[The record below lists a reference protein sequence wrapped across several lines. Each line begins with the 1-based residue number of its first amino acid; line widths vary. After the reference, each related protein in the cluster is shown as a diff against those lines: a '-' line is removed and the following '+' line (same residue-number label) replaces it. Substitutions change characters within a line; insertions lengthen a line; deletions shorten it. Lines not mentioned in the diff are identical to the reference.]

1 MVWFMA
7 TKAII
12 FDSNVWI
19 GYFNVSDT
27 THKQAVAVFEK
38 HSGQT
43 IILTEYILLEV
54 ATVLKQQIGPTT
66 TNKIISALLQTDTI
80 QVLES
85 AAYFQLTLQQ
95 FLTTKEKYLSF
106 VDTSLVT
113 LAGDFTIVTFDRKL
127 ATAIKE

>member
-1 MVWFMA
+1 MAWFMA

-27 THKQAVAVFEK
+27 THKRAVAVFEK
-38 HSGQT
+38 HSGQS

-54 ATVLKQQIGPTT
+54 ATVLKQQIGPVATSR
-66 TNKIISALLQTDTI
+66 IITALLQTDTI

-85 AAYFQLTLQQ
+85 PAYFQATLQQ
-95 FLTTKEKYLSF
+95 FLTTKEKHLSF
-106 VDTSLVT
+106 VDTSLLT
-113 LAGDFTIVTFDRKL
+113 LADDFTIVTFDKKL
-127 ATAIKE
+127 AAALRV

>member
-19 GYFNVSDT
+19 GYFNVNDT
-27 THKQAVAVFEK
+27 THKRAGAAFEK
-38 HSGQT
+38 HSKDT
-43 IILTEYILLEV
+43 IILTEYILLEL
-54 ATVLKQQIGPTT
+54 ATVLKQQIGPVATS
-66 TNKIISALLQTDTI
+66 KIISVLLQTDTI
-80 QVLES
+80 EVLES
-85 AAYFQLTLQQ
+85 TAYFHATLQQ

-113 LAGDFTIVTFDRKL
+113 LANDFTIVTFDKKL
-127 ATAIKE
+127 AAALKG

>member
-1 MVWFMA
+1 MA

-27 THKQAVAVFEK
+27 THKRAVAVFEK
-38 HSGQT
+38 HSGQS

-54 ATVLKQQIGPTT
+54 ATVLKQQIGPVATSR
-66 TNKIISALLQTDTI
+66 IITALLQTDTI

-85 AAYFQLTLQQ
+85 AAYFQATLQQ
-95 FLTTKEKYLSF
+95 FLTTKEKHLSF
-106 VDTSLVT
+106 VDTSLLT
-113 LAGDFTIVTFDRKL
+113 LANDFTIVTFDKKL
-127 ATAIKE
+127 AAALRGS